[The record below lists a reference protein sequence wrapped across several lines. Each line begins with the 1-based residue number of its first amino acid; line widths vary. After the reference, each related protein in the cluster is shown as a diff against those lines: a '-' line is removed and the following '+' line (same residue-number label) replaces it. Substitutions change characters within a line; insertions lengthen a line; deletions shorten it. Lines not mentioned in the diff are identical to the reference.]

1 MLSLLNGKNQI
12 VINSMIMGS
21 NVLSLHMWLL
31 PTFLVA
37 IRMMV
42 VVASEGFSLEEDRS
56 VTS

>member
-12 VINSMIMGS
+12 VINSMIMGR